1 MAILID
7 ENTRIVV
14 QGITGTAS
22 TYHAQEMLGIGTK
35 VVAGVS
41 PGKGGEDVLG
51 IPVYDSVTEA
61 VAEKNPEASLLMVP
75 ARFATDA
82 AFESLANG
90 IKLIILVAE
99 GVAVHDTM
107 KIIRFAR
114 EKGARIVGPSSP
126 GILSP
131 GKAKAGL
138 MPIRSF
144 APGAVGIVSRSGT
157 LSYEI
162 AKELIST
169 GLGQSTF
176 VGLGG
181 DMIVGTSFVDV
192 LKLMNEDAETKGI
205 VLIGEI
211 GGNREEVAAE
221 YIREKVTKPVVA
233 FIAGKGAK
241 PGRRMGHAGA
251 IVMSGIG
258 TYEEKVQALNSAG
271 VEVADSPAHVAR
283 LMKAKLA

>member
-1 MAILID
+1 MAVLID
-7 ENTRIVV
+7 GNTRLLV
-14 QGITGTAS
+14 QGITGKAS
-22 TYHAQEMLGIGTK
+22 IYHTQEALDIGTN

-41 PGKGGEDVLG
+41 LGKGGQEVLG
-51 IPVYDSVTEA
+51 IPVYDSVQEA
-61 VAEKNPEASLLMVP
+61 MAEKKPEASLLMLP
-75 ARFATDA
+75 ARATTDA
-82 AFESLANG
+82 AFEAIANG
-90 IKLIILVAE
+90 VKLVIIVAE
-99 GVAVHDTM
+99 GVPVHDTM
-107 KIIRFAR
+107 KMIRFAR
-114 EKGARIVGPSSP
+114 EKGARVVGPSTP

-138 MPIRSF
+138 MPVRAF
-144 APGAVGIVSRSGT
+144 MLGPVGIISRSGT
-157 LSYEI
+157 LSYET
-162 AKELIST
+162 AKELTSS

-181 DMIVGTSFVDV
+181 DMVRGTSFVDV
-192 LKLMNEDAETKGI
+192 LKLMNEDVETKGI

-211 GGNREEVAAE
+211 GGNQEETAAK
-221 YIREKVTKPVVA
+221 YIGENPTKPVVA

-251 IVMSGIG
+251 IVMGGVG

-283 LMKAKLA
+283 LMKARLV